1 MNGNTL
7 FRTPEELFHPVVAH
21 WFAERFGRP
30 TEPQRLGWPEIAS
43 GRNTLI
49 AAPTGSGKTLAAFMV
64 CIDRLLRQSIAGTL
78 ADETQ
83 VVYVSPLKAL
93 SNDIHRNLEV
103 PLAEIGRCAAE
114 AGHEMPTLRVMV
126 RTGDTP
132 ASQRQAMVKRPPH
145 ILVSTPESLYLLL
158 TSVKGREMLRT
169 VRTVVVDEIHA
180 LARDKR
186 GSHLSLSLE
195 RLSALCA
202 RPPVRIGLSAT
213 QRPIDEIARFL
224 VGAGRVDSSTAQI
237 EPDCQIVDTG
247 HIRRLDLAVEVPP
260 SELSAVC
267 SHETWDQI
275 YSRLTELIGTHR
287 STLVFVNTRRLA
299 ERICH
304 KLSELLGAD
313 AVASHH
319 GSLSRET
326 RLSAERRLQAG
337 ELKAIVATASLELGI
352 DVGYVDLVCQ
362 IGSPRSIAT
371 FLQRVGRSGHS
382 LGALPCGRL
391 FALTRDELLECLAL
405 VRAVRAGRLDRIELP
420 KAPLDILAQQMVAAV
435 SAEECSEDELFELV
449 RRAWPY
455 RELRRTEF
463 DALVEM
469 LSEGIVPGRRNGSY
483 LHRDRI
489 HGRLRAR
496 RGARITAL
504 TCGGA
509 IPDLADYRV
518 VTGDDRTFVG
528 TVNEDFAIESLAGD
542 IFLLGNTSWRIRHV
556 RGGEVVVDDARAA
569 PATIPFWLGEA
580 PGRTIELSDEV
591 SSLREDLAGQVTGQT
606 DGYEVGNDAAEVY
619 PRSGSSG
626 LPLGGNGAAPHE
638 SAIGWLCSECGV
650 SVWGAEQAAN
660 YVAAQQAAIGLVP
673 TRKKVV
679 FERFFDES
687 GGMQLVIHAP
697 FGARINRAWGLAL
710 RKRFCRSFDF
720 ELQASADDDGIVLSL
735 GPQHSFPIEQL
746 FRMLNPQNARNL
758 LEQALLAVP
767 MFQVRW
773 RWNATRALVV
783 PRQRGGE
790 RVPAHLQRFR
800 ADDLLSA
807 VFPAQTACL
816 ENVVGD
822 IQIPDHPLVNQ
833 TVHDCLQ
840 EAMDFDRWLALLADV
855 EAGRVELIARDTRE
869 PSPFSYERLN
879 ANPYA
884 FLDDAPLEE
893 RRARAVATRRSLSVE
908 NLGDLG
914 RLDPEA
920 IDRVRAEAW
929 PTVRNADELHD
940 ALLSMVALPAD
951 EGEAWAAWFRELV
964 TTRRA
969 TAVTVAGVAAGGT
982 LWVAAERW
990 PLVRAL
996 YPAVM
1001 AVPALEL
1008 PKALDR
1014 AAETTEATLA
1024 LVRGR
1029 LECRGPLA
1037 ADEVAA
1043 HFGLRLSAVEAA
1055 LERLEGEGAVL
1066 RGRYTPQANGVE
1078 WCDRRLLSRIHRLTL
1093 DGARQRVQ
1101 PAEPADFWRF
1111 LMAHLHLTPDT
1122 RLEGRGGLRE
1132 VLGKLQGFETP
1143 AGAWERDLLPG
1154 RVSEYDP
1161 DYLDELSL
1169 AGEVAWGRLR
1179 PPERAEGASPSAAGL
1194 TRVVPIALV
1203 ARADLDWLLPPER
1216 GNPEAF
1222 ARGDAK
1228 LVFDTLV
1235 ADGALFVRDLLSR
1248 TDLLPGHL
1256 DMALGELAALG
1267 LVTADGFATIRSLV
1281 TSDGRPKTGRRHGK
1295 RPKGR
1300 RYAGGGRW
1308 SRFPGHVRAVPQAER
1323 NEHWARQLLHRYG
1336 VIFRDLLARET
1347 VAPAWRDLA
1356 AVYRRWEAQGKIRGG
1371 RFVLGVAGEQFAA
1384 PEIVERLRQTR
1395 EARSKGQWVVVSAAD
1410 PLNLAGIITPGP
1422 KISAKTRNALALVDG
1437 RLVASRQAGE
1447 VRIHEALP
1455 AALADSILRAL
1466 SVTTSVRLRQPDS
1479 ESGAVAG

>member
-1 MNGNTL
+1 MYTTL
-7 FRTPEELFHPVVAH
+7 PDVFHPIVAH
-21 WFAERFGRP
+21 WFKDRFGQP
-30 TEPQRLGWPEIAS
+30 TEAQRLGWPEIAS

-64 CIDRLLRQSIAGTL
+64 AIDQLLRQSIEGTL

-103 PLAEIGRCAAE
+103 PLAEIGRCAVE
-114 AGHEMPTLRVMV
+114 SGHSLPALRVMV

-132 ASQRQAMVKRPPH
+132 ASQRQAMVKRPPQ

-158 TSVKGREMLRT
+158 TSAKGREMLRT
-169 VRTVVVDEIHA
+169 VRTVIVDEIHA

-186 GSHLSLSLE
+186 GSHLALSLE
-195 RLSALCA
+195 RLAALCP

-213 QRPIDEIARFL
+213 QRPIDQIARFL
-224 VGAGRVDSSTAQI
+224 VGSGDAGG
-237 EPDCQIVDTG
+237 EPECRIVDTG
-247 HIRRLDLAVEVPP
+247 HVRLLDLEVEVPP

-267 SHETWDQI
+267 SHETWDEI
-275 YSRLTELIGTHR
+275 YRRLTELIGTHR

-299 ERICH
+299 ERIGY

-326 RLSAERRLQAG
+326 RLSAERRLQTG

-352 DVGYVDLVCQ
+352 DVGYIDLVCQ

-405 VRAVRAGRLDRIELP
+405 IRAVRAGRLDPIEIP
-420 KAPLDILAQQMVAAV
+420 QAPLDILAQQMVAAV
-435 SAEECSEDELFELV
+435 AAEECSEDGLFELV
-449 RRAWPY
+449 RKAWPY
-455 RELRRTEF
+455 RALRRSDF
-463 DALVEM
+463 DALLEM
-469 LSEGIVPGRRNGSY
+469 LSEGIARGRRQGAY

-518 VTGDDRTFVG
+518 ITADDRTFVG
-528 TVNEDFAIESLAGD
+528 TVNEDFAIESMAGD
-542 IFLLGNTSWRIRHV
+542 VFLLGNTSWRVRHV
-556 RGGEVVVDDARAA
+556 RGGEVVVDDAHAA

-580 PGRTIELSDEV
+580 PGRTIELSAEV
-591 SSLREDLAGQVTGQT
+591 SALREDLARQV
-606 DGYEVGNDAAEVY
+606 
-619 PRSGSSG
+619 R
-626 LPLGGNGAAPHE
+626 E
-638 SAIGWLCSECGV
+638 SAIAWLRGECGA
-650 SVWGAEQAAN
+650 SAWAAEQASD

-673 TRKKVV
+673 TQRKVV

-746 FRMLNPQNARNL
+746 FRMLNRENARNL

-773 RWNATRALVV
+773 RWNVTRALVV
-783 PRQRGGE
+783 PRQRGGR

-800 ADDLLSA
+800 ADDLLAA

-840 EAMDFDRWLALLADV
+840 EAMDLERWLALLGDV

-929 PTVRNADELHD
+929 PTVRDADELHD
-940 ALLSMVALPAD
+940 ALLSMVALPAG
-951 EGEAWAAWFRELV
+951 EGQAWAAWFDELSA
-964 TTRRA
+964 TGRA
-969 TAVTVAGVAAGGT
+969 TQVTLPAETPERT

-996 YPAVM
+996 YPTAP
-1001 AVPALEL
+1001 AVPSPRL
-1008 PKALDR
+1008 PPALDLVH
-1014 AAETTEATLA
+1014 ETTAATLA

-1029 LECRGPLA
+1029 LECRGPLT
-1037 ADEVAA
+1037 ADEVSCD
-1043 HFGLRLSAVEAA
+1043 FELRLSAVEAA
-1055 LERLEGEGAVL
+1055 LESLEGEGAVL
-1066 RGRYTPQANGVE
+1066 RGRYTARTAGVE
-1078 WCDRRLLSRIHRLTL
+1078 WCDRRLLARIHRLTL
-1093 DGARQRVQ
+1093 DGARRRVQ
-1101 PAEPADFWRF
+1101 PADPADFWRF
-1111 LMAHLHLTPDT
+1111 LLAHQHLALGA
-1122 RLEGRGGLRE
+1122 RLEGPVGLRE

-1154 RVSEYDP
+1154 RVSGYDP
-1161 DYLDELSL
+1161 AWLDEMSL
-1169 AGEVAWGRLR
+1169 AGEIAWGRLQ
-1179 PPERAEGASPSAAGL
+1179 PPQRAEDDGPSSAGL

-1203 ARADLDWLLPPER
+1203 TRADLDGLLPPER
-1216 GNPEAF
+1216 GNPERF

-1235 ADGALFVRDLLSR
+1235 AEGALFVRDLLAS
-1248 TDLLPGHL
+1248 TGLLPGHL

-1267 LVTADGFATIRSLV
+1267 LVTADGFATVRSLV
-1281 TSDGRPKTGRRHGK
+1281 TADGGRKTGHRHGQHP
-1295 RPKGR
+1295 RSG

-1308 SRFPGHVRAVPQAER
+1308 SRFPGRVRVVPQAER
-1323 NEHWARQLLHRYG
+1323 AELWAQQLARRYG

-1347 VAPAWRDLA
+1347 VAPAWRELA
-1356 AVYRRWEAQGKIRGG
+1356 DVYRRWEAQGRIRGG
-1371 RFVLGVAGEQFAA
+1371 RFVSGVAGEQYAA
-1384 PEIVERLRQTR
+1384 PEVVERLRQTR
-1395 EARSKGQWVVVSAAD
+1395 ETCSAGQWIVVSAAD
-1410 PLNLAGIITPGP
+1410 PLNLAGIIMPGP
-1422 KISAKTRNALALVDG
+1422 RIVANTRNALALLDG
-1437 RLVASRQAGE
+1437 RLVASQQAGE
-1447 VRIHEALP
+1447 VQFHEPLANALSDP
-1455 AALADSILRAL
+1455 IRRAL
-1466 SVTTSVRLRQPDS
+1466 LVTTLVRQRDVSSLNP
-1479 ESGAVAG
+1479 EP